1 MIALCFDWEGKN
13 PDDVILMHYSLVD
26 YDYIETFK
34 MEMAEGRSFSRDFP
48 SDTAAAVI
56 VNEEAVRVM
65 GLESPLES
73 YFEAQGDEANIGGL
87 VKDFHFK
94 PVQTRIEPM
103 VIALMPQQTY
113 FMFIRLFP
121 EDISTT
127 LAFIENSWKTIIPDY
142 PFDYGFLDD
151 SFDRLYR
158 AEENLGRLVNYF
170 SILAVFIAC
179 LGLFGLASFT
189 AEQRVCEIGI
199 RKVLGA
205 TTPGLVFSLC
215 AEFVKLVLIS
225 NVLAWPV
232 AYYAARNWLDGFA
245 YRISIGWGI
254 FVMTGLLALIIAVL
268 TVSYQAIKAAQANP
282 AMVLKYE

>member
-13 PDDVILMHYSLVD
+13 PDDVILMHDSLVD

-73 YFEAQGDEANIGGL
+73 YFEAQGDEANIVGV

-127 LAFIENSWKTIIPDY
+127 LAFIENSWKTVIPDY

-254 FVMTGLLALIIAVL
+254 FVMTALLALIIAVL
-268 TVSYQAIKAAQANP
+268 TVSYQAIKAAQANS

>member
-73 YFEAQGDEANIGGL
+73 YFEAQGDEANIVGV

-254 FVMTGLLALIIAVL
+254 FVMTALLALIIAVL
-268 TVSYQAIKAAQANP
+268 TVSYQAIKAAQANS